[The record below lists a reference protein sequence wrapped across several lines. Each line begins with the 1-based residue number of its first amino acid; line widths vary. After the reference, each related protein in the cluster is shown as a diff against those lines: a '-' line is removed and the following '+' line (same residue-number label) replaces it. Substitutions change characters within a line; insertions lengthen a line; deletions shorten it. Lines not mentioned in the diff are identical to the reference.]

1 MKKLILLFIACFIL
15 MSTQAQ
21 NNQNSK
27 EALVNDLFKVTQIQK
42 MVPAMINAIINKY
55 KTKVTN
61 IPDAKWNEMA
71 NAINYSD
78 FMSKSKAVYVQNY
91 TEEEIEEL
99 IKLYTPETMTTYKT
113 KNKRV
118 EQQLYQLGNAFGQQ
132 IINDINQ
139 QLKNYKQ

>member
-1 MKKLILLFIACFIL
+1 MKKITIVFIAFFI
-15 MSTQAQ
+15 MGSIQAQ

-55 KTKVTN
+55 KTKVGN
-61 IPDAKWNEMA
+61 IPESKWNEMA
-71 NAINYSD
+71 NTINYSD
-78 FMSKSKAVYVQNY
+78 FMSKSKAVYLQNY
-91 TEEEIEEL
+91 TAEEIQEL
-99 IKLYTPETMTTYKT
+99 IRLYTPETMATYKA
-113 KNKRV
+113 KNKRI

-139 QLKNYKQ
+139 QLKNYKG

>member
-1 MKKLILLFIACFIL
+1 MKKLILLFIAFFIM

-21 NNQNSK
+21 DNLNSK

-42 MVPAMINAIINKY
+42 MVPAIINAIINKY
-55 KTKVTN
+55 KTKVGN
-61 IPDAKWNEMA
+61 IPESKWNEMA
-71 NAINYSD
+71 NTINYSD

-91 TEEEIEEL
+91 TVEEIEEL
-99 IKLYTPETMTTYKT
+99 INLYTPETMATYKA

-118 EQQLYQLGNAFGQQ
+118 EQQLYQLGSEFGKQ
-132 IINDINQ
+132 IVNDINQ